1 MVFVGAVR
9 TMKKGKPAE
18 GPARRGLLVL
28 ATAPVHTSCLLV
40 FVLQGTEHVLWAE
53 WEVGGRKQP
62 AIPRGPDASLDRL
75 AKNLFTTAVF
85 PGLLNEGPRT
95 SRSWGH
101 GFPFT
106 SCQAS
111 MDTVWALQLKAGSH
125 SPIPDLFL
133 E

>member
-28 ATAPVHTSCLLV
+28 ATAPVHTSCPLV

-75 AKNLFTTAVF
+75 AKNLFTTAAF

-101 GFPFT
+101 GFRFT